1 MKKIMLILPL
11 FMGIQLLAQDYG
23 EIRGTV
29 MDKEFNQPIVGAN
42 VWVTYGSE
50 KIGAST
56 DLDGK
61 FIIKPVPSGTYNV
74 VYSFTGMGE
83 RTQTGVRVKP
93 DKINFLDPVYLEDS
107 STMLKG
113 AEIFATREKLIDP
126 EEPSRVTID
135 EARISKIVG
144 AGRGGSALMD
154 IAGEGSFKTSADG
167 EIYFRGSRS
176 GEFITFVDGVK
187 LRGNAPKIPAGAY
200 KSYTV
205 YTGGLP
211 AKYGDTMGGVVAI
224 ETKNY
229 FDLYNQRKAQLGIT
243 Y

>member
-1 MKKIMLILPL
+1 MKKLLWIFPMFLG
-11 FMGIQLLAQDYG
+11 MQLTAQDYG

-50 KIGAST
+50 KIGTST
-56 DLDGK
+56 DFDGK
-61 FIIKPVPSGTYNV
+61 FIIKPVPSGTYSV
-74 VYSFTGMGE
+74 HFSFTGK
-83 RTQTGVRVKP
+83 RKYIKTDVRVKP
-93 DKINFLDPVYLEDS
+93 DKIKYVEDVVLEDTS
-107 STMLKG
+107 LILVG
-113 AEIFATREKLIDP
+113 AVIVGDREKLIDP

-135 EARISKIVG
+135 QARLSKIVG
-144 AGRGGSALMD
+144 AGRGNNTLLD
-154 IAGEGSFKTSADG
+154 IAGEGSFKTSGDG

-176 GEFITFVDGVK
+176 GQFITFVDGVK

-229 FDLYNQRKAQLGIT
+229 FDLYNQKKAQLGIT

>member
-1 MKKIMLILPL
+1 MKKLLWIFPMFLG
-11 FMGIQLLAQDYG
+11 MQLTAQDYG

-50 KIGAST
+50 KIGTST
-56 DLDGK
+56 DFDGK
-61 FIIKPVPSGTYNV
+61 FIIKPVPSGTYSV
-74 VYSFTGMGE
+74 AYSFIGKTKMILNN
-83 RTQTGVRVKP
+83 VRVKP
-93 DKINFLDPVYLEDS
+93 DKINFLDTVSLQDS
-107 STMLKG
+107 TNSLIVCTITSTV
-113 AEIFATREKLIDP
+113 EKLIDP

-135 EARISKIVG
+135 QARLSKIAG
-144 AGRGGSALMD
+144 AGRVNNTLLLLG
-154 IAGEGSFKTSADG
+154 GEGSFKTSGDG

-176 GEFITFVDGVK
+176 GQFITFVDGVK
-187 LRGNAPKIPAGAY
+187 IRGNAPKIPAGAY

-229 FDLYNQRKAQLGIT
+229 FDLYNQKKAQLGIT